1 MRQFAGRVVLV
12 TGGNAGIGRATAAE
26 FARQGAQVVV
36 SGRREKEGRAV
47 VAEIEASGG
56 EAIFIKTDVSKES
69 DVKAM
74 IERTL
79 AKFGRLDCAF
89 NNAGIEQ
96 ALTPLPDQTEE
107 TYDQIMDINVK
118 GVWLSL
124 KHEIPA
130 MLKTGGGAVVNNASI
145 AGLLGFATAP
155 VYVASKHAVVGLTKA
170 VALEYAKQNV
180 RVNAV
185 APGAIETRMFHDFA
199 TAPEVKQ
206 MLESAHPIGRI
217 GQPQE
222 VASAV
227 LWLCSAGA
235 SFVTGQIVPIDGG
248 YTAQ

>member
-1 MRQFAGRVVLV
+1 MSQFAGKVVLV
-12 TGGNAGIGRATAAE
+12 TGGNAGIGRAAANQ
-26 FARQGAQVVV
+26 FAKQGAQVVV
-36 SGRREKEGRAV
+36 SGRREKEGHAI

-79 AKFGRLDCAF
+79 ATFGRLDCAF

-96 ALTPLPDQTEE
+96 ALTPLPDQTED
-107 TYDQIMDINVK
+107 TYDQIIDINVK

-130 MLKTGGGAVVNNASI
+130 MLKTGGGAIVNNSSV
-145 AGLLGFATAP
+145 AGLIGLATAP
-155 VYVASKHAVVGLTKA
+155 VYVASKHAVAGLTKS

-185 APGAIETRMFHDFA
+185 APGAIETRMFRDFA
-199 TAPEVKQ
+199 TAPEVRQ

-217 GQPQE
+217 GQPDE
-222 VASAV
+222 VASTV
-227 LWLCSAGA
+227 VWLCSNDA
-235 SFVTGQIVPIDGG
+235 SFITGQIFPIDGG